1 MTAIL
6 MYSMKFNYMEAIA
19 MRRIITFIKD
29 KFTDFKADMR
39 RKQIKMKTTLK
50 EDFTPNSQLTAE
62 QRDAKRMR
70 SVSRIMT
77 GVMAASM
84 AMSCMGLTCFAEEAV
99 ASGTEGVETFNNVVQ
114 FIVDWVARIGLVIGF
129 IGAVQFAMGF
139 KDDSAD
145 GKTRGLMCL
154 ASGFIVFAVA
164 KAYDMFTV

>member
-1 MTAIL
+1 MRFLNFIRGKAIKAKAAVAGFFRNTA
-6 MYSMKFNYMEAIA
+6 KNF
-19 MRRIITFIKD
+19 R
-29 KFTDFKADMR
+29 
-39 RKQIKMKTTLK
+39 
-50 EDFTPNSQLTAE
+50 EDFTPSAALTTA
-62 QRDAKRMR
+62 QRDAR
-70 SVSRIMT
+70 RIRAVRRITSGFML
-77 GVMAASM
+77 ASM
-84 AMSCMGLTCFAEEAV
+84 MMSVMGGSAFAAEA
-99 ASGTEGVETFNNVVQ
+99 AAAGGSEGVDTFNTVVE

>member
-1 MTAIL
+1 MKRFMNFMKNKTNAIG
-6 MYSMKFNYMEAIA
+6 E
-19 MRRIITFIKD
+19 
-29 KFTDFKADMR
+29 
-39 RKQIKMKTTLK
+39 TLK
-50 EDFTPNSQLTAE
+50 EDFTSNKNLSFE
-62 QRDAKRMR
+62 QKEAKRMR
-70 SVSRIMT
+70 SIRRIT
-77 GVMAASM
+77 AGVMAAMMCTS
-84 AMSCMGLTCFAEEAV
+84 AMGVTAFAAD
-99 ASGTEGVETFNNVVQ
+99 GTEGVDTFNTVVE

>member
-1 MTAIL
+1 MRIL
-6 MYSMKFNYMEAIA
+6 N
-19 MRRIITFIKD
+19 FIKS
-29 KFTDFKADMR
+29 KA
-39 RKQIKMKTTLK
+39 IKAKAAVIGFFRNTAK
-50 EDFTPNSQLTAE
+50 NIREDFTPTKALTDA
-62 QRDAKRMR
+62 QRDAR
-70 SVSRIMT
+70 RIRTVRKITT
-77 GVMAASM
+77 GFMLASM
-84 AMSCMGLTCFAEEAV
+84 MMSVMGVTAFAE
-99 ASGTEGVETFNNVVQ
+99 GTTGGSEGVDTFNTVVE